1 MNWRKLFKKS
11 VSGERKSMKLEKKD
25 TGKGESRKNISDSSE
40 NEKVWRKNQVR
51 IKRKENP
58 EQERNE
64 RTRRSLVEAK
74 QEKWDKHRS

>member
-11 VSGERKSMKLEKKD
+11 VTGERKSMKLETKN

-74 QEKWDKHRS
+74 KEKLDKHRS